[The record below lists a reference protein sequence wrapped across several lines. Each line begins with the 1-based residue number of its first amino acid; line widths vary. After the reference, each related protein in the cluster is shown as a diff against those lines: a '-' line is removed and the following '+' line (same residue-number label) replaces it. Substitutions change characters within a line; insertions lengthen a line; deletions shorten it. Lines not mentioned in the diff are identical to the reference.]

1 MNVRIVY
8 TSLLLALLY
17 LLLLGSTISP
27 AVSASPISPSEKGKG
42 KKLEQPTEPVSC
54 GGGGGEM
61 VNETVNLVLSVRFHL
76 F

>member
-54 GGGGGEM
+54 GGSSET

>member
-1 MNVRIVY
+1 MNVRLVY

-17 LLLLGSTISP
+17 LLLLGSISP

-54 GGGGGEM
+54 GGGGEM
-61 VNETVNLVLSVRFHL
+61 VNETVNLVLSIRFHL